1 MQNSYKIDNVNRPN
15 KTGGGLAIIYR
26 SNINTKL
33 LKKDLTHGV
42 EYALWECKTSGTL
55 INVLA
60 IYHPPYSSTNKCT
73 DAMFLDDF
81 AELLEE
87 VLVSYGKI
95 VCMGNF
101 NLHVD
106 NMENPDAQVFL
117 DMITAFG
124 LENHVAFPT
133 HRSGHTLDL
142 VITESVSPLSVQHTK
157 PGSFLSDHTCVVST
171 LSIDKPPIE
180 SKECTYRKIKD
191 LNRSELLVELQ
202 KWLSDF
208 EVENLEEMIKSFNDT
223 ITSVLDEFAPER
235 NKKIL
240 QRQTNPWFSDRIK
253 EQKRLVRNHEK

>member
-1 MQNSYKIDNVNRPN
+1 MHYEK
-15 KTGGGLAIIYR
+15 
-26 SNINTKL
+26 
-33 LKKDLTHGV
+33 
-42 EYALWECKTSGTL
+42 CKTSGTL

-60 IYHPPYSSTNKCT
+60 IYHPPYSSTNKCM

-95 VCMGNF
+95 ICMGDF
-101 NLHVD
+101 NLHVN

-142 VITESVSPLSVQHTK
+142 VITGSVSPLSVQHTK
-157 PGSFLSDHTCVVST
+157 PGSFLSGHACVVST
-171 LSIDKPPIE
+171 LSIDKPLIE

-191 LNRSELLVELQ
+191 LNRSELSLELQ
-202 KWLSDF
+202 NAL
-208 EVENLEEMIKSFNDT
+208 V
-223 ITSVLDEFAPER
+223 TSRLKTW
-235 NKKIL
+235 KK
-240 QRQTNPWFSDRIK
+240 
-253 EQKRLVRNHEK
+253 

>member
-15 KTGGGLAIIYR
+15 RTGGGLAIIYR
-26 SNINTKL
+26 SSINTKL
-33 LKKDLTHGV
+33 LKKGLTHSF
-42 EYALWECKTSGTL
+42 EYALWECKTNGTL

-81 AELLEE
+81 AEFLEE

-101 NLHVD
+101 NLHV
-106 NMENPDAQVFL
+106 NNTENPDAQVFL

-124 LENHVAFPT
+124 LENHIAFPT
-133 HRSGHTLDL
+133 HKSGHTLDL
-142 VITESVSPLSVQHTK
+142 VTMESVSPLSVQHTK
-157 PGSFLSDHTCVVST
+157 PGSFLSDHMCVVST

-191 LNRSELLVELQ
+191 LNRSELLLELQ
-202 KWLSDF
+202 SGL
-208 EVENLEEMIKSFNDT
+208 V
-223 ITSVLDEFAPER
+223 TSRL
-235 NKKIL
+235 K
-240 QRQTNPWFSDRIK
+240 TW
-253 EQKRLVRNHEK
+253 KR